1 VTRGELHDLAERYL
15 GALVAR
21 EPSRLPLAAGLR
33 CTENGRELP
42 LGEGVWQTA
51 RVVRARRIFAAPSDG
66 QALIFAV
73 IDDTGGPAVLAVRLG
88 FDGREL
94 REVETLVSH
103 EGESSIFG
111 PESLLAAT
119 PAPERLLGPA
129 ERAPRDALIRAVDA
143 YFEGIERDS
152 AAAVPFHPEC
162 DRVENGVR
170 TTRNPAF
177 LGGLGAAEQLDRK
190 LFAYIE
196 RVRARRYPLA
206 DTETG
211 QVLAIVFLDV
221 PGTVTSLAVSGRR
234 IALPP
239 HVRKPRSTLL
249 FERFEVESG
258 RIRAI
263 EAFMHNLPY
272 GASSGW

>member
-1 VTRGELHDLAERYL
+1 VTRRDLHVLADRYL
-15 GALVAR
+15 GALAAR
-21 EPSRLPLAAGLR
+21 EPSRLPIAAGLR

-42 LGEGVWQTA
+42 LGDGLWKRPCA
-51 RVVRARRIFAAPSDG
+51 VRARRVFAAPGDG

-73 IDDTGGPAVLAVRLG
+73 IDDAGEPAVLAVRLG
-88 FDGREL
+88 VANGEL

-103 EGESSIFG
+103 KGESSIFG
-111 PESLLAAT
+111 PESLLAAA
-119 PAPERLLGPA
+119 PAPERLLDPA
-129 ERAPRDALIRAVDA
+129 ERAPRDDLIRAVDA
-143 YFEGIERDS
+143 YFVGIERDS
-152 AAAVPFHPEC
+152 GAGVPFHPEC
-162 DRVENGVR
+162 DRIENGVR

-177 LGGLGAAEQLDRK
+177 LGGLGAAEQFDRK

-206 DTETG
+206 DGETG

-221 PGTVTSLAVSGRR
+221 PGTVTSLEVSGRR
-234 IALPP
+234 IELPP
-239 HVRKPRSTLL
+239 HMRKPRSTLL
-249 FERFEVESG
+249 FERFQVEGG